1 MLSLL
6 QLLYSTTVADS
17 HFNALEQSGE
27 KKRLSVSEKIVME
40 KAAKGPHVAFPSKR
54 RVTPNLPPK
63 HS

>member
-27 KKRLSVSEKIVME
+27 KMVVSFRKNSDG
-40 KAAKGPHVAFPSKR
+40 KSG
-54 RVTPNLPPK
+54 
-63 HS
+63 